1 MIHGETVMAT
11 NKKLDAAPSANSHSA
26 ETSFSDELLKLAQ
39 CLMPVAPTKKVKDV
53 LDKAEIE
60 TRLAEASLS
69 DVAWRAY
76 DSVVGLTKVT
86 TNGLFTNATVGQV
99 LGTSIDLMLRWQRLN
114 NAVSAAWFNALWPAV
129 GLPTGSEVAQVR
141 ADIRGLRE
149 ELRTAVI
156 EAETNEDYAR
166 ELHEAVR
173 HSIVNGNQVADREPS
188 SQQVA
193 IWTGWTDPQHS
204 EIIANVGN

>member
-1 MIHGETVMAT
+1 
-11 NKKLDAAPSANSHSA
+11 
-26 ETSFSDELLKLAQ
+26 
-39 CLMPVAPTKKVKDV
+39 
-53 LDKAEIE
+53 
-60 TRLAEASLS
+60 
-69 DVAWRAY
+69 
-76 DSVVGLTKVT
+76 VVGLTKVT

-114 NAVSAAWFNALWPAV
+114 NAVAAAWFNALWPAV
-129 GLPTGSEVAQVR
+129 GLPTGTEVAAVR

-149 ELRTAVI
+149 ELRSAVI

>member
-1 MIHGETVMAT
+1 MASQKIDEPPRAIT
-11 NKKLDAAPSANSHSA
+11 NSA
-26 ETSFSDELLKLAQ
+26 ETSFSDEILKLAQ
-39 CLMPVAPTKKVKDV
+39 CLMPVAPTAKVKQV
-53 LDKAEIE
+53 IE
-60 TRLAEASLS
+60 SAQVETSLS
-69 DVAWRAY
+69 EVAWKAY

-99 LGTSIDLMLRWQRLN
+99 LGTSIDMMLRWQRFN
-114 NAVSAAWFNALWPAV
+114 TAVAGAWFNALWPAV

-141 ADIRGLRE
+141 SDIRGLRE
-149 ELRTAVI
+149 ELRAAVI

-173 HSIVNGNQVADREPS
+173 HSIVNGNEVADRGSS

-193 IWTGWTDPQHS
+193 IWTGWTDPQHT

>member
-1 MIHGETVMAT
+1 MT
-11 NKKLDAAPSANSHSA
+11 NKKLDGAPSANPNSGD
-26 ETSFSDELLKLAQ
+26 TSFSDEILKLAQ
-39 CLMPVAPTKKVKDV
+39 CLMPVAPTKKVKEVIDR
-53 LDKAEIE
+53 AEIE
-60 TRLAEASLS
+60 ARLAEASLS

-86 TNGLFTNATVGQV
+86 TNGLFTNETVGQV
-99 LGTSIDLMLRWQRLN
+99 LGTSIDMMLRWQRFN
-114 NAVSAAWFNALWPAV
+114 TAVAGAFFTALWPAV

-149 ELRTAVI
+149 ELRAAVI

-173 HSIVNGNQVADREPS
+173 HSIVNGSEVADRGPS
-188 SQQVA
+188 SQQVS
-193 IWTGWTDPQHS
+193 IWTGWTDPQHT
-204 EIIANVGN
+204 EIIDNVGN

>member
-1 MIHGETVMAT
+1 MTSRKIDEPPRAT
-11 NKKLDAAPSANSHSA
+11 TNSA
-26 ETSFSDELLKLAQ
+26 ETSFSDEILKLAQ
-39 CLMPVAPTKKVKDV
+39 CLMPVAPTNKVKEVIDR
-53 LDKAEIE
+53 AEIE

-114 NAVSAAWFNALWPAV
+114 NAVAAAWFNELWPAV
-129 GLPTGSEVAQVR
+129 GLPTGIEVAAVR

-149 ELRTAVI
+149 ELRNAVI

-166 ELHEAVR
+166 ELHQAVR
-173 HSIVNGNQVADREPS
+173 HSIVNGNEVADREPS

-193 IWTGWTDPQHS
+193 IWTGWTDPQHA

>member
-1 MIHGETVMAT
+1 MAS
-11 NKKLDAAPSANSHSA
+11 KKIDEPLRGNHQNSG
-26 ETSFSDELLKLAQ
+26 ETSFSDEILKLAQ
-39 CLMPVAPTKKVKDV
+39 CLMPVAPTAKVKQV
-53 LDKAEIE
+53 SAVKS
-60 TRLAEASLS
+60 AEAPLGEI
-69 DVAWRAY
+69 AWKAY
-76 DSVVGLTKVT
+76 DSVVGLTKVA
-86 TNGLFTNATVGQV
+86 TNGLYTNATVGQV
-99 LGTSIDLMLRWQRLN
+99 LGTSIDMMLRWQRFN
-114 NAVSAAWFNALWPAV
+114 TAVAGAWFNALWPAV

-149 ELRTAVI
+149 ELRAAVI

-173 HSIVNGNQVADREPS
+173 HSIVNENEVADRGPS

-193 IWTGWTDPQHS
+193 VWTGWTDPQHS

>member
-1 MIHGETVMAT
+1 MT
-11 NKKLDAAPSANSHSA
+11 NKKLDGAPSANPNSGD
-26 ETSFSDELLKLAQ
+26 TSFSDEILKLAQ
-39 CLMPVAPTKKVKDV
+39 CLMPVAPTKKVKEVIDR
-53 LDKAEIE
+53 AEIE
-60 TRLAEASLS
+60 ARLAEASLS

-86 TNGLFTNATVGQV
+86 TNGLFTNETVGQV
-99 LGTSIDLMLRWQRLN
+99 LGTSIDMMLRWQRFN
-114 NAVSAAWFNALWPAV
+114 TAVAGAFFTALWPAV

-149 ELRTAVI
+149 ELRAAVI

-173 HSIVNGNQVADREPS
+173 HSIVNGSEVADRGPS

-193 IWTGWTDPQHS
+193 VWTGWTDPQHT
-204 EIIANVGN
+204 EIIDNVGN

>member
-1 MIHGETVMAT
+1 LIHGETVMA
-11 NKKLDAAPSANSHSA
+11 NKKLDGAPGANPNSGD
-26 ETSFSDELLKLAQ
+26 TSFSDEILKLAQ
-39 CLMPVAPTKKVKDV
+39 CLMPVAPTKKVKEEIDR
-53 LDKAEIE
+53 AEIE
-60 TRLAEASLS
+60 ARLAEASLS

-86 TNGLFTNATVGQV
+86 TNGLFTNETVGQV
-99 LGTSIDLMLRWQRLN
+99 LGTSIDMMLRWQRFN
-114 NAVSAAWFNALWPAV
+114 TAVAGAFFTALWPAV

-149 ELRTAVI
+149 ELRAAVI

-173 HSIVNGNQVADREPS
+173 HSIVNGSEVADRGPS

-193 IWTGWTDPQHS
+193 VWTGWTDPQHT

>member
-1 MIHGETVMAT
+1 MA
-11 NKKLDAAPSANSHSA
+11 NKKLDGAPSANPNSGD
-26 ETSFSDELLKLAQ
+26 TSFSDEILKLAQ
-39 CLMPVAPTKKVKDV
+39 CLMPVAPTKKVKEVIDR
-53 LDKAEIE
+53 AEIE
-60 TRLAEASLS
+60 ARLAEASLS

-76 DSVVGLTKVT
+76 DSVIGLTKVT
-86 TNGLFTNATVGQV
+86 TNGLFTNETVGQV
-99 LGTSIDLMLRWQRLN
+99 LGTSIDMMLRWQRFN
-114 NAVSAAWFNALWPAV
+114 TAVAGAFFTALWPAV

-141 ADIRGLRE
+141 ADLRGLRE
-149 ELRTAVI
+149 ELRAAVI

-173 HSIVNGNQVADREPS
+173 HSIVNGSEVADRGPS

-193 IWTGWTDPQHS
+193 VWTGWTDPQHT

>member
-1 MIHGETVMAT
+1 MTSKKIDEPPRAT
-11 NKKLDAAPSANSHSA
+11 TNSA
-26 ETSFSDELLKLAQ
+26 ETSFSDEILKLAQ

-53 LDKAEIE
+53 IDKAEIE

-99 LGTSIDLMLRWQRLN
+99 LGTSIDMMLRWQRFN
-114 NAVSAAWFNALWPAV
+114 TAVAGAFFTALWPAV

-173 HSIVNGNQVADREPS
+173 HSIVNGNEVADREPS
-188 SQQVA
+188 SQQVS
-193 IWTGWTDPQHS
+193 IWTGWTDPQHT
-204 EIIANVGN
+204 EIIDNVGN